1 MKIFGRPSQRS
12 FGGLAAKEYFH
23 ETPVLL
29 ILLRK
34 INKTGVSENFILP
47 PKAAEYLRDSLFF
60 LGLYEKNFGV
70 V

>member
-1 MKIFGRPSQRS
+1 
-12 FGGLAAKEYFH
+12 LAACAAKEYFH

-47 PKAAEYLRDSLFF
+47 PKAAEYLRDSLF
-60 LGLYEKNFGV
+60 KNFLSPP
-70 V
+70 

>member
-1 MKIFGRPSQRS
+1 
-12 FGGLAAKEYFH
+12 LAACAAKEYFH

-47 PKAAEYLRDSLFF
+47 PKAADTCETPSTCEIASKKDCAGGHLF
-60 LGLYEKNFGV
+60 LS
-70 V
+70 